1 MCVVLWVGLRHLGV
15 SGALLGSAKE
25 LLLPLLPYPRF
36 EFF

>member
-1 MCVVLWVGLRHLGV
+1 MCVVSGVARGHLGD

-25 LLLPLLPYPRF
+25 LLLPLLPNPRF